1 MLKKATVA
9 VLLPLLLVMSAVA
22 FAGGGSGQGRS
33 NTLPPGKWAVSTHA
47 YAGPMYESQP
57 VKVIGVVSDSAQGVK
72 ITTFGL
78 RNSTS
83 KTVSAVSLTWYVTS
97 EQTGDEVLLQGETEP
112 IGVEGGLPA
121 GESRYI
127 EKPVVSF
134 GDIGK
139 VLLKRG
145 ALRGAYSVEV
155 AVTGVQYEDGS
166 TWTGDPRNMV
176 AAVKAGLRFSP
187 APQGCAGQ
195 MCQYE
200 PGIGAYTCVAGPN
213 QLCTNCGRRCLSS
226 VCGELAPTCGPG
238 GPTE

>member
-1 MLKKATVA
+1 MLKKATAA
-9 VLLPLLLVMSAVA
+9 VLLPLVLVMSALA
-22 FAGGGSGQGRS
+22 FAKGGSSQGRRD
-33 NTLPPGKWAVSTHA
+33 TLPPGKWAVSAHA
-47 YAGPMYESQP
+47 YVGPMYESQP
-57 VKVIGVVSDSAQGVK
+57 VKVIGVVSDAAQGLKV
-72 ITTFGL
+72 TTFGL

-83 KTVSAVSLTWYVTS
+83 KVVSAVSLTWYVTS

-112 IGVEGGLPA
+112 ISIEGGLPA
-121 GESRYI
+121 GKSQYI

-134 GDIGK
+134 GDISR

-166 TWTGDPRNMV
+166 TWTGDPKNMV
-176 AAVKAGLRFSP
+176 AAVKAGLRFGP
-187 APQGCAGQ
+187 APQSGCAGQ
-195 MCQYE
+195 MCQYDAS
-200 PGIGAYTCVAGPN
+200 IGAYTCVPGPG

-238 GPTE
+238 GGN

>member
-9 VLLPLLLVMSAVA
+9 VLLPLLLVMSALALVNS
-22 FAGGGSGQGRS
+22 GSSQGRS
-33 NTLPPGKWAVSTHA
+33 NALPPGKWAVSAHA
-47 YAGPMYESQP
+47 YVGPMYESQP
-57 VKVIGVVSDSAQGVK
+57 VKVIGVVSDAAQGVK

-83 KTVSAVSLTWYVTS
+83 KVVSAVSLTWYVTS

-112 IGVEGGLPA
+112 VSIEGGLPA
-121 GESRYI
+121 GKSQYI

-134 GDIGK
+134 GDISK

-145 ALRGAYSVEV
+145 ALRGAYSIEV
-155 AVTGVQYEDGS
+155 AVTGIQYEDGS
-166 TWTGDPRNMV
+166 TWTGDPKNMV
-176 AAVKAGLRFSP
+176 AAVKAGLHFGP

-195 MCQYE
+195 MCQYDA
-200 PGIGAYTCVAGPN
+200 GSSVYICVAGPG

-226 VCGELAPTCGPG
+226 VCGELAPSCGPG
-238 GPTE
+238 GGGE

>member
-1 MLKKATVA
+1 MFRKATAA
-9 VLLPLLLVMSAVA
+9 VLLPLLLVLGALA
-22 FAGGGSGQGRS
+22 LTEGGSAQGR
-33 NTLPPGKWAVSTHA
+33 NDTLPPGKWAVSAHA

-57 VKVIGVVSDSAQGVK
+57 VKVIGVVSDAAQGVK

-83 KTVSAVSLTWYVTS
+83 KVVSAVSLTWYVNS

-112 IGVEGGLPA
+112 ISIEGGLAP
-121 GESRYI
+121 GKSQYI

-134 GDIGK
+134 GDIAK

-155 AVTGVQYEDGS
+155 AVTGIQYEDGS
-166 TWTGDPRNMV
+166 TWAGDPRNMV
-176 AAVKAGLRFSP
+176 AAVKAGLRFGP
-187 APQGCAGQ
+187 APQGCANQ

-200 PGIGAYTCVAGPN
+200 PGIGAYQCVPGAN

-226 VCGELAPTCGPG
+226 VCGELAPSCGPG